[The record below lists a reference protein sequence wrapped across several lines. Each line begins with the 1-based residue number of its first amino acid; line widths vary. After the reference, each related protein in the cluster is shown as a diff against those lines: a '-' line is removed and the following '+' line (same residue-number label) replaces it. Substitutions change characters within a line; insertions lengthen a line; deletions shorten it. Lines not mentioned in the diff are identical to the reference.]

1 MTKIKHKHDYE
12 LLPENILDQRLLKEP
27 LTRDNYVDK
36 FHTLLYY
43 EEHEHARV
51 LKDRYSYHT
60 YLITKSDCIYEFVI
74 KTELSELTYMA
85 LTAYDVFIALIL
97 AETTVPIEGTNW
109 AT

>member
-1 MTKIKHKHDYE
+1 MTKIKHKRDYE

-27 LTRDNYVDK
+27 LTRENYVDK

-60 YLITKSDCIYEFVI
+60 YLITKSVYI
-74 KTELSELTYMA
+74 KTKLSELIWLSLPMTS
-85 LTAYDVFIALIL
+85 L
-97 AETTVPIEGTNW
+97 VP
-109 AT
+109 